1 MAVVKKNTYIIGD
14 NATVS
19 NLVLNTAK
27 PHFDKTYITYSAPNI
42 LIKVGS
48 LIECNGSLYAVETSD
63 VSLTAAVGNLCF
75 NSNTL
80 TFSISTSAFTYDP
93 VKRGDYA
100 DANTVVCK
108 WKIISGNLIHNRL
121 DSFFGL
127 NPSIKTLS
135 YDVVGN
141 ASVSGIQ
148 AFLDDVCPLVGQK
161 VKATGGV
168 NHYDGAPS
176 KVEYFFII
184 SFIER
189 VSTSSLYIHGVK
201 KTHSTV
207 GDIIQVIAGD
217 TYSIDSILLQ
227 TNNNFFN
234 RGYYRGYISAVD
246 YL

>member
-1 MAVVKKNTYIIGD
+1 
-14 NATVS
+14 
-19 NLVLNTAK
+19 
-27 PHFDKTYITYSAPNI
+27 
-42 LIKVGS
+42 
-48 LIECNGSLYAVETSD
+48 
-63 VSLTAAVGNLCF
+63 VGNLCF

-80 TFSISTSAFTYDP
+80 TFSISSSAFSYDP
-93 VKRGDYA
+93 AKRGDYV
-100 DANTVVCK
+100 DANTIVCK
-108 WKIISGNLIHNRL
+108 WKIISGNLIRNRL

-127 NPSIKTLS
+127 NPSVKTLS

-148 AFLDDVCPLVGQK
+148 TFLDDVCPLVGQK

-168 NHYDGAPS
+168 NHYYGAPDTY
-176 KVEYFFII
+176 EYFFII

-189 VSTSSLYIHGVK
+189 ISTSSLYIHGVK
-201 KTHSTV
+201 KTHSMV
-207 GDIIQVIAGD
+207 GGGD